1 MVTYIIGAGRV
12 GDTEYSWCT
21 YIISVVYTS
30 IYIYIS
36 YVGFYTRS
44 HEKLGL
50 KKKKKLYTYTYI
62 ILKRTYCI
70 WHISTRQKRVNCA
83 IFPQLPLYYDV
94 CSCFLGNSV
103 TIYLHVCVCEFA
115 AEGDDDD
122 DDGVLKNVN
131 APLFTYLRSS
141 KNYTIDLGPSSREA
155 GINQQTL

>member
-30 IYIYIS
+30 IYIYIYRMWDS
-36 YVGFYTRS
+36 IHDPTRNS
-44 HEKLGL
+44 GW
-50 KKKKKLYTYTYI
+50 KKKKLYTYTYI

-122 DDGVLKNVN
+122 DGVLKNVN